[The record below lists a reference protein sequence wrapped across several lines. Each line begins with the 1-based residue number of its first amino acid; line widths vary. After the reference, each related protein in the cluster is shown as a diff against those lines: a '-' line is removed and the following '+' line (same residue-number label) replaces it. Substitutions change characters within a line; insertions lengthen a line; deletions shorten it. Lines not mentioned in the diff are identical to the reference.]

1 MALLLFTGFLIG
13 VACNI
18 PNSFTPV
25 SSAPELELLDELEL
39 LLESEGALLELEE
52 LLELLSEEALE
63 LPFEAEPLE
72 PLFPPP
78 PPPPLHAVNIET
90 DTAAASTMAMTY
102 TRVYTI
108 ESKDEYGNVKSRNY
122 TDSTNGV
129 RTYQEDD
136 YSFVLSDAEQGKAW
150 FIWKDNLLPTTVQ
163 PYKPSEKLDTD
174 SFWRQAEMVEGKYK
188 FGSTEYDAEALI
200 QGRLEEP
207 TNTFHKDIQIACFS
221 KGKKYPDYILYVDE
235 VLGDDEPVITLQMV
249 EQNKEFYTEAVE
261 KYMDF
266 EKILSNYT

>member
-52 LLELLSEEALE
+52 LLEPLSEEALE

-90 DTAAASTMAMTY
+90 DTAAASTMAMT
-102 TRVYTI
+102 
-108 ESKDEYGNVKSRNY
+108 
-122 TDSTNGV
+122 
-129 RTYQEDD
+129 
-136 YSFVLSDAEQGKAW
+136 LSD
-150 FIWKDNLLPTTVQ
+150 NLIKNSSPFQVCALSIS
-163 PYKPSEKLDTD
+163 YLH
-174 SFWRQAEMVEGKYK
+174 SFFKCK
-188 FGSTEYDAEALI
+188 
-200 QGRLEEP
+200 
-207 TNTFHKDIQIACFS
+207 
-221 KGKKYPDYILYVDE
+221 
-235 VLGDDEPVITLQMV
+235 
-249 EQNKEFYTEAVE
+249 
-261 KYMDF
+261 
-266 EKILSNYT
+266 